1 MSTNVGA
8 PFRDSRRLTGN
19 NLYFD
24 GPGAALEVPFKQS
37 RAGAVNAAMLQRWR
51 DNVAQLRSTLGWAD
65 GAVFVR
71 EHRSGAALAFA
82 APIDQLYTAAEA
94 NEWAL
99 YAALGLHAD
108 DTPVAD
114 DNAPPRP
121 HVAHFDHNEAL
132 RQLHAMAQTE
142 AKPALIAL
150 LDAAQARGVP
160 AYADDDEVSIGDGE
174 HAQVWPVSALPDSNA
189 VPWNTLH
196 AIPKAVVTGSN
207 GKTTSVRLLAA
218 MLRAHGLTPG
228 YSSTDGLMVDGEC
241 IDSGDYSG
249 PVGAR
254 TVLRHP
260 HVQAAV
266 LETARGGLLRRGL
279 VAGDARVALVTNI
292 SADHFGEYGVHTLD
306 DIASVKLTVAKSL
319 ADDGVLVV
327 NADDAVLMRGTEAL
341 RARHRIG
348 CFAMT
353 LATARS
359 ATDGL
364 ACGVENGHLVLTDG
378 DAVHDLGDVVEM
390 PLTLRGSAGY
400 NIANIAG
407 ASLAAFVLGI
417 APAKIADVLAW
428 FGNDS
433 QDNPGRLQQWRFGD
447 DAHPLRVLLDY
458 AHNPDG
464 LRGLLQVAQGQR
476 GHGRLALILGQAGNR
491 EDEDIRALA
500 DVAADAR
507 PDRVWLKDIGGEYLR
522 GRPPGEI
529 AAILF
534 AALRARGI
542 AAEALPVC
550 LDEAEA
556 SREAL
561 AWARAGDTL
570 VLPVHELSARDAV
583 VALLERL
590 RSHGWQ
596 PGQHLP
602 EPPEL

>member
-1 MSTNVGA
+1 MSA
-8 PFRDSRRLTGN
+8 PFEESRRLTGS

-24 GPGAALEVPFKQS
+24 GPGAALETTRDV
-37 RAGAVNAAMLQRWR
+37 AIDAAMLQRWR
-51 DNVAQLRSTLGWAD
+51 DNIARLRHALGWAD
-65 GAVFVR
+65 GAVLVR
-71 EHRSGAALAFA
+71 EHRSGASLAFT

-99 YAALGLHAD
+99 HAALGERAD
-108 DTPVAD
+108 DTPVD
-114 DNAPPRP
+114 DESESPRP
-121 HVAHFDHNEAL
+121 HVAHFDDEQAL
-132 RQLHAMAQTE
+132 LQLRALARAE

-150 LDAAQARGVP
+150 LEAAQSRGIP
-160 AYADDDEVSIGDGE
+160 AHADDDELSIGEGE
-174 HAQVWPVSALPDSNA
+174 HAQRWALSALPDEDA
-189 VPWNTLH
+189 VPWPAMR

-218 MLRAHGLTPG
+218 MLSAHGLTPG

-241 IDSGDYSG
+241 LDAGDYSG

-260 HVQAAV
+260 RVQAAV

-279 VAGDARVALVTNI
+279 VARDARVALVTNV
-292 SADHFGEYGVHTLD
+292 SADHFGEYGIHTLD
-306 DIASVKLTVAKSL
+306 DIAAVKLTVAKAL
-319 ADDGVLVV
+319 AADGVLVL
-327 NADDAVLMRGTEAL
+327 NADDTVLMDGAEVLRG
-341 RARHRIG
+341 RHRIA
-348 CFAMT
+348 CFAMA
-353 LATARS
+353 LATAS
-359 ATDGL
+359 MASDGL
-364 ACGVENGHLVLTDG
+364 ACGVETGRLLLVDG
-378 DAVHDLGDVVEM
+378 DAVHDLGEVIDM
-390 PLTLRGSAGY
+390 PLTLRGSAAY

-407 ASLAAFVLGI
+407 AALAAYVLGI
-417 APAKIADVLAW
+417 APTEIAGVLAR
-428 FGNDS
+428 FGSDS
-433 QDNPGRLQQWRFGD
+433 RDNPGRLQQWRFGD
-447 DAHPLRVLLDY
+447 EAHPLRVLLDY

-491 EDEDIRALA
+491 GDDDIRALA

-522 GRPPGEI
+522 GRAPGEI

-550 LDEAEA
+550 LDEAQA

-570 VLPVHELSARDAV
+570 VLPVHELDARDAV
-583 VALLERL
+583 VSLLERL
-590 RSHGWQ
+590 RMDGWRAGQ
-596 PGQHLP
+596 PLP
-602 EPPEL
+602 EPPDQ

>member
-1 MSTNVGA
+1 MSTGLDA
-8 PFRDSRRLTGN
+8 PFEESRRLTGS

-24 GPGAALEVPFKQS
+24 GSGAALETARGV
-37 RAGAVNAAMLQRWR
+37 AINAAMLQRWR
-51 DNVAQLRSTLGWAD
+51 DNITRLRSRLGWAD

-71 EHRSGAALAFA
+71 EHRSGASLAFA

-99 YAALGLHAD
+99 YSALGLHAD
-108 DTPVAD
+108 DTLVD
-114 DNAPPRP
+114 DESELPRA
-121 HVAHFDHNEAL
+121 HVAHFDDDDAL
-132 RQLHAMAQTE
+132 RQLHALAQAE

-150 LDAAQARGVP
+150 LDAARSRGIP
-160 AYADDDEVSIGDGE
+160 AHADDDEVSIGEGQ
-174 HAQVWPVSALPDSNA
+174 HMQVWPLPELPGIDA
-189 VPWNTLH
+189 VPWPALR

-207 GKTTSVRLLAA
+207 GKTTSVRLLAS
-218 MLRAHGLTPG
+218 MLLAHGLTPG

-241 IDSGDYSG
+241 IDAGDYSG

-260 HVQAAV
+260 QVQAGV

-279 VAGDARVALVTNI
+279 VARDARVALVTNV
-292 SADHFGEYGVHTLD
+292 SADHFGEYGIHTLD
-306 DIASVKLTVAKSL
+306 DIAAVKLTVAKSL

-327 NADDAVLMRGTEAL
+327 NADDAVLMRGAEAL
-341 RARHRIG
+341 RARHRIA
-348 CFAMT
+348 CFAMM
-353 LATARS
+353 LETARAS
-359 ATDGL
+359 SDGL
-364 ACGVENGHLVLTDG
+364 ACGVDEGHLWLADG
-378 DAVHDLGDVVEM
+378 DAMHDLGDVAEM
-390 PLTLRGSAGY
+390 PLTLRGSASY

-407 ASLAAFVLGI
+407 ASLAAYALGI
-417 APAKIADVLAW
+417 TPIEIAGVLAR

-433 QDNPGRLQQWRFGD
+433 RDNPGRLQQWRFGD
-447 DAHPLRVLLDY
+447 DSHALRVLLDY

-491 EDEDIRALA
+491 GDEDIRALA

-534 AALRARGI
+534 AALRSRGI

-570 VLPVHELSARDAV
+570 VLPIHELSARDAV
-583 VALLERL
+583 VALLEQL
-590 RSHGWQ
+590 RSNDWQ
-596 PGQHLP
+596 PGQRLP

>member
-1 MSTNVGA
+1 MDT

-24 GPGAALEVPFKQS
+24 GPGAALEVPFKQAS
-37 RAGAVNAAMLQRWR
+37 GVVVDAAVLQRWR
-51 DNVAQLRSTLGWAD
+51 DNILRLRNAMGWAD
-65 GAVFVR
+65 GAVSVR
-71 EHRSGAALAFA
+71 EHRSGASLAFA

-99 YAALGLHAD
+99 HAALGLRAD
-108 DTPVAD
+108 AAPVD
-114 DNAPPRP
+114 DESESPRP
-121 HVAHFDHNEAL
+121 HVAHFDDEEAL
-132 RQLHAMAQTE
+132 RQLHVLAQAE
-142 AKPALIAL
+142 ANPALIAL
-150 LDAAQARGVP
+150 LEAASRHGVP
-160 AYADDDEVSIGDGE
+160 AHADDDAVSIGEGE
-174 HAQVWPVSALPDSNA
+174 HARIWPVSALPGIDA
-189 VPWNTLH
+189 VPWSVVH

-241 IDSGDYSG
+241 IDAGDYSG

-260 HVQAAV
+260 DVQAAV

-279 VAGDARVALVTNI
+279 VARDARVALVTNV
-292 SADHFGEYGVHTLD
+292 SADHFGEYGIHTLD
-306 DIASVKLTVAKSL
+306 DIASVKLTVARSL
-319 ADDGVLVV
+319 AGDGVLVV
-327 NADDAVLMRGTEAL
+327 NADDPVLMRGAEAL
-341 RARHRIG
+341 RADRRIA
-348 CFAMT
+348 CFSMA
-353 LATARS
+353 LETARAAS
-359 ATDGL
+359 DGA
-364 ACGVENGHLVLTDG
+364 ACGMDKGHLLLADG
-378 DAVHDLGDVVEM
+378 DLLHDLGDIIEM

-407 ASLAAFVLGI
+407 ASLAAYLLDITPSEI
-417 APAKIADVLAW
+417 AGVLAR
-428 FGNDS
+428 FGNAS
-433 QDNPGRLQQWRFGD
+433 RDNPGRLQQWRLGD
-447 DAHPLRVLLDY
+447 DTHALRVLLDY

-464 LRGLLQVAQGQR
+464 LRGLLQVAQAQR
-476 GHGRLALILGQAGNR
+476 GHGRLGLILGQAGNR
-491 EDEDIRALA
+491 EDDDIRALA
-500 DVAADAR
+500 DVAADMR
-507 PDRVWLKDIGGEYLR
+507 PDRVWLKDIGGDYLR

-534 AALRARGI
+534 AALRSRGI

-570 VLPVHELSARDAV
+570 VLPVHEPSARDHV
-583 VALLERL
+583 VALLEQL
-590 RSHGWQ
+590 RSDGWK
-596 PGQHLP
+596 PGQRLP
-602 EPPEL
+602 ERPRL

>member
-1 MSTNVGA
+1 MSA
-8 PFRDSRRLTGN
+8 SFEESRRLTGS
-19 NLYFD
+19 NLYFE
-24 GPGAALEVPFKQS
+24 GPGAALETASGV
-37 RAGAVNAAMLQRWR
+37 VVDAATLQRWR
-51 DNVAQLRSTLGWAD
+51 DNIARLRSALGWAD
-65 GAVFVR
+65 GAVVVR
-71 EHRSGAALAFA
+71 EHRSGASLAFA

-99 YAALGLHAD
+99 LAALGVRAD
-108 DTPVAD
+108 DTPVD
-114 DNAPPRP
+114 DESDSPRP
-121 HVAHFDHNEAL
+121 HVAHFDDDEAL
-132 RQLHAMAQTE
+132 RQLRALARME
-142 AKPALIAL
+142 AKPALTTL
-150 LDAAQARGVP
+150 LDAAQSRGLP
-160 AYADDDEVSIGDGE
+160 AHADDDELSIGEGE
-174 HAQVWPVSALPDSNA
+174 HAQAWALSALPDVEA
-189 VPWNTLH
+189 VPWPGLR
-196 AIPKAVVTGSN
+196 AVPKAVVTGSN

-241 IDSGDYSG
+241 LDAGDYSG

-260 HVQAAV
+260 RVQAAV

-279 VAGDARVALVTNI
+279 VARDARVALVTNV
-292 SADHFGEYGVHTLD
+292 SADHFGEYGIHSLG
-306 DIASVKLTVAKSL
+306 DIAAVKLTVAQAL
-319 ADDGVLVV
+319 ATDGVLVL
-327 NADDAVLMRGTEAL
+327 NADDAVLMRGAEAL
-341 RARHRIG
+341 RGRHRIA

-353 LATARS
+353 VEDARMAS
-359 ATDGL
+359 DGL
-364 ACGVENGHLVLTDG
+364 ACGVEDGRLLLVDG
-378 DAVHDLGDVVEM
+378 DAVHDLGEVIDM

-400 NIANIAG
+400 NVANIAG
-407 ASLAAFVLGI
+407 AALAGFALGV
-417 APAKIADVLAW
+417 APAQIAGVLAR
-428 FGNDS
+428 FGSDS
-433 QDNPGRLQQWRFGD
+433 RDNPGRLQQWRFGD

-476 GHGRLALILGQAGNR
+476 GHGRLALLLGQAGNR
-491 EDEDIRALA
+491 GDDDIRALA

-522 GRPPGEI
+522 GRAPGEI

-550 LDEAEA
+550 LDEAQA

-570 VLPVHELSARDAV
+570 VLPVHELDAREAV
-583 VALLERL
+583 VALLEHL
-590 RSHGWQ
+590 RHAGWHA
-596 PGQHLP
+596 GKRLP
-602 EPPEL
+602 EPPGD

>member
-1 MSTNVGA
+1 MSTGGDA
-8 PFRDSRRLTGN
+8 PFEESRRLTGS
-19 NLYFD
+19 NLYFN
-24 GPGAALEVPFKQS
+24 GPGAALETARGIPVD
-37 RAGAVNAAMLQRWR
+37 AALLQRWR
-51 DNVAQLRSTLGWAD
+51 DNIARLRGALGWTD
-65 GAVFVR
+65 GAVLVR
-71 EHRSGAALAFA
+71 EHRSGASLAFA

-99 YAALGLHAD
+99 YAALGRQAD
-108 DTPVAD
+108 GTPVD
-114 DNAPPRP
+114 DEGASPRP
-121 HVAHFDHNEAL
+121 HVAHFEDDEAL
-132 RQLHAMAQTE
+132 RQLRALAQAE
-142 AKPALIAL
+142 ARPALIAL
-150 LDAAQARGVP
+150 LDAARARGIP
-160 AYADDDEVSIGDGE
+160 AHADDNDVSIGEGE
-174 HAQVWPVSALPDSNA
+174 HARVWPMPELPDIDA
-189 VPWNTLH
+189 VPWTTLH

-241 IDSGDYSG
+241 IDAGDYSG

-260 HVQAAV
+260 RVQAAV

-279 VAGDARVALVTNI
+279 AARDARVALVTNV
-292 SADHFGEYGVHTLD
+292 SADHFGEYGIHTLD
-306 DIASVKLTVAKSL
+306 DIAAVKLTVANSL
-319 ADDGVLVV
+319 ADDGVLVL
-327 NADDAVLMRGTEAL
+327 NADDAVLMRGARTL
-341 RARHRIG
+341 RARHRMA

-353 LATARS
+353 LVAARAGS
-359 ATDGL
+359 DGL
-364 ACGVENGHLVLTDG
+364 ACGVEDGHLLLAD
-378 DAVHDLGDVVEM
+378 GDVVHELGEVRDM

-407 ASLAAFVLGI
+407 AALAAFVLGI
-417 APAKIADVLAW
+417 APAEIAGVLVR

-433 QDNPGRLQQWRFGD
+433 RDNPGRLQQWRFGED
-447 DAHPLRVLLDY
+447 SHALRVLLDY

-491 EDEDIRALA
+491 GDADIRALA
-500 DVAADAR
+500 EVAADAS

-522 GRPPGEI
+522 GRAPGEV

-534 AALRARGI
+534 AGLRSRGI

-550 LDEAEA
+550 LDEAQA

-590 RSHGWQ
+590 RSDGWH
-596 PGQHLP
+596 PGRRLP
-602 EPPEL
+602 EP

>member
-1 MSTNVGA
+1 VGT
-8 PFRDSRRLTGN
+8 PFRDSRRLTGS

-37 RAGAVNAAMLQRWR
+37 SGVAVDAALLQRWR
-51 DNVAQLRSTLGWAD
+51 ENIARLRSTLGWTD

-71 EHRSGAALAFA
+71 EHRTGASLAFA

-94 NEWAL
+94 IEWAL
-99 YAALGLHAD
+99 YAALDQHAD

-121 HVAHFDHNEAL
+121 HVAHFDEGEAL
-132 RQLHAMAQTE
+132 RRLHALAQAE
-142 AKPALIAL
+142 ANPALIAL

-160 AYADDDEVSIGDGE
+160 AHADDDEVSIGEGL
-174 HAQVWPVSALPDSNA
+174 HAQVWPVLSLPDITA
-189 VPWNTLH
+189 APWNTLH

-241 IDSGDYSG
+241 IDAGDYSG

-260 HVQAAV
+260 RVQAAV

-279 VAGDARVALVTNI
+279 VARDARVALVTNV

-306 DIASVKLTVAKSL
+306 DIAAVKLTVAKSL
-319 ADDGVLVV
+319 ADDGVLVL
-327 NADDAVLMRGTEAL
+327 NADDAVLMRVAESL
-341 RARHRIG
+341 RARHRVA

-353 LATARS
+353 LETARA

-364 ACGVENGHLVLTDG
+364 ACGVKDGRLLLADG
-378 DAVHDLGDVVEM
+378 DAMHDLGDVTEM

-407 ASLAAFVLGI
+407 AALAGFVLGI
-417 APAKIADVLAW
+417 APAEIAGVLAR

-433 QDNPGRLQQWRFGD
+433 HDNPGRLQQWRFGED
-447 DAHPLRVLLDY
+447 SHALRVLLDY

-476 GHGRLALILGQAGNR
+476 GHGRLALLLGQAGNR
-491 EDEDIRALA
+491 DDEDVRALA

-561 AWARAGDTL
+561 GWARAGDTL

-590 RSHGWQ
+590 RSDDWQ
-596 PGQHLP
+596 PGQRLP
-602 EPPEL
+602 EP

>member
-1 MSTNVGA
+1 MSA
-8 PFRDSRRLTGN
+8 PFSDSRRLTGN

-24 GPGAALEVPFKQS
+24 GPGAALEVPFKQVS
-37 RAGAVNAAMLQRWR
+37 GVVVDAALLQRWR
-51 DNVAQLRSTLGWAD
+51 DNIGRLRSTLGWAD
-65 GAVFVR
+65 GALVVR
-71 EHRSGAALAFA
+71 EHRTGASLAYA

-99 YAALGLHAD
+99 YAALGLRAGDAPVD
-108 DTPVAD
+108 DESES
-114 DNAPPRP
+114 PRP
-121 HVAHFDHNEAL
+121 HAAYFDDEDAL
-132 RQLHAMAQTE
+132 RQLCTLAQAE

-150 LDAAQARGVP
+150 LEAAQAHGIP
-160 AYADDDEVSIGDGE
+160 AHADDDDVSIGEGE
-174 HAQVWPVSALPDSNA
+174 HARAWPISALPDIDA
-189 VPWNTLH
+189 VPWPALH

-218 MLRAHGLTPG
+218 MLRAHRLTPG
-228 YSSTDGLMVDGEC
+228 YSSTDGLMVDGVC
-241 IDSGDYSG
+241 IDAGDYSG

-260 HVQAAV
+260 QVQAAV

-279 VAGDARVALVTNI
+279 VARDARVALVTNV
-292 SADHFGEYGVHTLD
+292 SADHFGEYGIHTLD

-319 ADDGVLVV
+319 ADDGVLVI
-327 NADDAVLMRGTEAL
+327 NADDPVLMRGAEAL
-341 RARHRIG
+341 RADRRIA
-348 CFAMT
+348 CFALT
-353 LATARS
+353 LETAR
-359 ATDGL
+359 AAADGL
-364 ACGVENGHLVLTDG
+364 ACGVEGGRLLLADD
-378 DAVHDLGDVVEM
+378 DAMHDLGDVEEM

-407 ASLAAFVLGI
+407 AALAAFVLGI
-417 APAKIADVLAW
+417 MPAEIAGVLAR

-433 QDNPGRLQQWRFGD
+433 RDNPGRLQQWRFGE
-447 DAHPLRVLLDY
+447 DAHALRVLLDY
-458 AHNPDG
+458 AHNPEG

-491 EDEDIRALA
+491 GDEDVRALA

-570 VLPVHELSARDAV
+570 VLPVHEPSARDAV
-583 VALLERL
+583 VALLEQL
-590 RSHGWQ
+590 RSDSWQ
-596 PGQHLP
+596 PGQRLP
-602 EPPEL
+602 EPPGP

>member
-1 MSTNVGA
+1 MSA
-8 PFRDSRRLTGN
+8 PFHDSRRLTGN

-24 GPGAALEVPFKQS
+24 GPGAALEVPFKQAS
-37 RAGAVNAAMLQRWR
+37 GVAVDAAMLQRWR
-51 DNVAQLRSTLGWAD
+51 DNIARLRSTLGWAD
-65 GAVFVR
+65 GAVFAR
-71 EHRSGAALAFA
+71 EHRSGASLAFA
-82 APIDQLYTAAEA
+82 APVDQLYTAAEA

-99 YAALGLHAD
+99 YSALRQHAD
-108 DTPVAD
+108 DTPVED

-121 HVAHFDHNEAL
+121 HVAHFDVDEAL
-132 RQLHAMAQTE
+132 RQLHALAQAE

-150 LDAAQARGVP
+150 LEAARSHGVP
-160 AYADDDEVSIGDGE
+160 AHADDDDVSIGEGQ
-174 HAQVWPVSALPDSNA
+174 HAQVWPLPELPEIHA
-189 VPWNTLH
+189 VPWAALH

-218 MLRAHGLTPG
+218 MLRAHGSTPG

-241 IDSGDYSG
+241 IDAGDYSG

-260 HVQAAV
+260 RVQAAV

-279 VAGDARVALVTNI
+279 VARDARVALVTNV
-292 SADHFGEYGVHTLD
+292 SADHFGEYGIHTLD
-306 DIASVKLTVAKSL
+306 DIAAVKLTVAKSL

-327 NADDAVLMRGTEAL
+327 NADDAVLMRGAEAL
-341 RARHRIG
+341 RASHRIA

-353 LATARS
+353 LATARAAS
-359 ATDGL
+359 DGL
-364 ACGVENGHLVLTDG
+364 ACGVEDG
-378 DAVHDLGDVVEM
+378 RLLLADGNAVHDLGDVAEM

-407 ASLAAFVLGI
+407 AALVAFVLGI
-417 APAKIADVLAW
+417 APTEIAGVLAQ

-433 QDNPGRLQQWRFGD
+433 RDNPGRLQQWRFGD
-447 DAHPLRVLLDY
+447 DAHALRVLLDY

-491 EDEDIRALA
+491 GDEDIRALA
-500 DVAADAR
+500 DVAADAQ

-534 AALRARGI
+534 AALRSRGI

-550 LDEAEA
+550 LDEADA

-590 RSHGWQ
+590 RSEGWQ
-596 PGQHLP
+596 PGQRLP

>member
-1 MSTNVGA
+1 MSTSVPT
-8 PFRDSRRLTGN
+8 PFEDSRRLTGS

-24 GPGAALEVPFKQS
+24 GPGAALEVPFKQAS
-37 RAGAVNAAMLQRWR
+37 GAVVDAAMLLRWR
-51 DNVAQLRSTLGWAD
+51 DNIARLRNTLGWAD
-65 GAVFVR
+65 GAVAVR
-71 EHRSGAALAFA
+71 EHRTGASLAFA

-99 YAALGLHAD
+99 YSALELHAD
-108 DTPVAD
+108 DAPVD
-114 DNAPPRP
+114 DESEVPRP
-121 HVAHFDHNEAL
+121 HSAHFDDVEAL
-132 RQLHAMAQTE
+132 RRLHALALAE

-150 LDAAQARGVP
+150 LDAAHARGVP
-160 AYADDDEVSIGDGE
+160 AHADDDEFSIGEGD
-174 HAQVWPVSALPDSNA
+174 HAQVWPLPELPGIEA
-189 VPWNTLH
+189 VPWSKLH

-241 IDSGDYSG
+241 IDAGDYSG

-279 VAGDARVALVTNI
+279 VARDARVALVTNV
-292 SADHFGEYGVHTLD
+292 SADHFGEYGIHTLD
-306 DIASVKLTVAKSL
+306 DIAAVKLTVAKSL

-327 NADDAVLMRGTEAL
+327 NADDAILMRGADAL
-341 RARHRIG
+341 RTRHRVA
-348 CFAMT
+348 CFAIT
-353 LATARS
+353 LATAR
-359 ATDGL
+359 AAADGL
-364 ACGVENGHLVLTDG
+364 ACGGKDGRLLLADG
-378 DAVHDLGDVVEM
+378 DAMHDLGDVNEM

-407 ASLAAFVLGI
+407 AALAAFVLGI
-417 APAKIADVLAW
+417 TPAEISGVLAR
-428 FGNDS
+428 FGNNS
-433 QDNPGRLQQWRFGD
+433 RDNPGRLQQWQFGED
-447 DAHPLRVLLDY
+447 SHALRVLLDY

-491 EDEDIRALA
+491 GDQDIRALA
-500 DVAADAR
+500 DVAADVH

-522 GRPPGEI
+522 GRPPGAI

-542 AAEALPVC
+542 AADALPVC

-590 RSHGWQ
+590 RSEDWR
-596 PGQHLP
+596 PGQRLP
-602 EPPEL
+602 